1 MSLLP
6 ATSHANPTTPFWA
19 KAGGG
24 GGSTVVFG
32 NATPVAWF
40 KNFSN
45 DDPGISN
52 VANIQS
58 FLVPTFDTNG
68 KLVVQANWKIDS
80 AGQDALF
87 ILGLSGSYE
96 VITDT
101 TNISSSKGTFGQSLT
116 MTFDYTANTSDW
128 SLVQQIELEGTQSDV
143 DVGGTATMSV
153 IFYPTP

>member
-1 MSLLP
+1 MSILINE
-6 ATSHANPTTPFWA
+6 AYANPIQPLWA
-19 KAGGG
+19 SASG
-24 GGSTVVFG
+24 GGSVVVFG

-52 VANIQS
+52 VLNIQS
-58 FLVPTFDTNG
+58 FLVPSFDTNG
-68 KLVVQANWKIDS
+68 KLVVQANWNINCG
-80 AGQDALF
+80 GQDAIMIIGF
-87 ILGLSGSYE
+87 SGSYE
-96 VITDT
+96 VVTDQT
-101 TNISSSKGTFGQSLT
+101 SISASKGIYGQSLT